1 VAVVPKVGQRSAKPA
16 RSVEVSEG
24 RTFGDGDGDG
34 ATFAIRDSCGE
45 ADGLGR
51 AGLGDGRIDQGF
63 VRTATRNTVPMMS
76 SARSGRNLRRPPTG

>member
-1 VAVVPKVGQRSAKPA
+1 VAVALKVGHRSAKPA
-16 RSVEVSEG
+16 FNVEPSEG
-24 RTFGDGDGDG
+24 RASGDAEGGTFASRDG
-34 ATFAIRDSCGE
+34 AE

-76 SARSGRNLRRPPTG
+76 NARSGRNLRRPPTC